1 MSSDGK
7 KTAHS
12 LITDF
17 AYGDFDFTQLLIE
30 FERLPMS
37 APAHLQKK
45 NRSWAEIYRDAEDG
59 DDTDVPEAIVS
70 GEHSGKLTK
79 AQAKRL
85 SEIYRRKVPR

>member
-1 MSSDGK
+1 M

-12 LITDF
+12 LISDF
-17 AYGDFDFTQLLIE
+17 AYGDLDFNQLLME
-30 FERLPMS
+30 FDKLPMS

-45 NRSWAEIYRDAEDG
+45 RTWAEIYRDAEEG

-79 AQAKRL
+79 DQAKRL